1 MDFFKEI
8 GKVASDVGTAAANV
22 VSDVGA
28 AVGGAATSV
37 AGAAADVGTAAANV
51 ASDVGGAVTGVAG
64 DVGAAVEGAASTVV
78 GAVGSGVG
86 TVVEAVKS
94 APGEIIGGVIGTILL
109 GPAGGII
116 GGALGGAIEEAP
128 AAEFV
133 ATVAPEA
140 AEEVKDEVKE
150 AVPEIHLAREIEEL
164 VKGMRGLADDAK
176 RKRRGSIMIE
186 RGSSDPNAKVA
197 LIPGQDAPITV
208 AVPALRRNANVHRIT
223 ATLLVADAE
232 SVPPSEP
239 TVATVDSTA
248 SEEKDTV
255 SVTVATPL
263 RPRNVVLKLDGGTP
277 FWTHA
282 TALTDRA
289 YPLPDFSAAVNDF
302 LDRADLPDDLVSLR
316 FLVRSDTPGLVGI
329 VIDPA
334 SVDATLIKL
343 EQWTNAIDR
352 TIHLDRALTVDFAGV
367 EEIPLGV
374 VDAPPTGRV
383 ALLGVA
389 VDVSGTVGA
398 ERLLGDVPASE
409 TTEFAT
415 INAEY
420 AVAQATAPGA
430 ALQCVGVSALLAA
443 DGTAPA
449 RVYIELQADEHGTPM
464 TSPPLARAEVALPPS
479 PTGVATWVYVPFD
492 RPGALIA
499 DKIYWVVVR
508 GIQGSARLALEV
520 ASGAFATGVVMNRG
534 GQHWRAVTPRAAA
547 AMLRLVYLPGPETAS
562 SAVEIQVARAQ
573 GPGDNAA
580 PLVRRRV
587 DARPAVQNV
596 VLSLEP
602 ALALTPLKL
611 VVRSHAR
618 GTVRLANVSQ
628 EYTVTST

>member
-1 MDFFKEI
+1 MGVFDAI
-8 GKVASDVGTAAANV
+8 GKLASDVGTAAASV

-37 AGAAADVGTAAANV
+37 AEVASDVGTAAGNV
-51 ASDVGGAVTGVAG
+51 ASDVAGAVTDVAG

-86 TVVEAVKS
+86 TVVEAVES
-94 APGEIIGGVIGTILL
+94 APGAVIGGVIGAILL

-116 GGALGGAIEEAP
+116 GGAVGGAIEESP

-133 ATVAPEA
+133 PIVAPEA
-140 AEEVKDEVKE
+140 AEEVDEVKE
-150 AVPEIHLAREIEEL
+150 VAPEIHLAREIEEL

-197 LIPGQDAPITV
+197 LMPGQDTPITV
-208 AVPALRRNANVHRIT
+208 AVPVLRKNANVHRIT

-232 SVPPSEP
+232 SVPAAEP

-255 SVTVATPL
+255 SVTVATPR
-263 RPRNVVLKLDGGTP
+263 RPRNVVVKLDGGTP

-282 TALTDRA
+282 AALTDRA

-316 FLVRSDTPGLVGI
+316 FLVHSDTPGLVGI

-409 TTEFAT
+409 TAEFAT

-420 AVAQATAPGA
+420 AVAQATVPGA
-430 ALQCVGVSALLAA
+430 ALQCVGVSALVAA
-443 DGTAPA
+443 DGSAPA
-449 RVYIELQADEHGTPM
+449 RVYVELQPNEHGTPPS
-464 TSPPLARAEVALPPS
+464 SPPLARAEIALPPS
-479 PTGVATWVYVPFD
+479 PTGEAAWVYVPFD
-492 RPGALIA
+492 RPGALVA
-499 DKIYWVVVR
+499 DKSYWVVVR
-508 GIQGSARLALEV
+508 GIQGTARLALEP
-520 ASGAFATGVVMNRG
+520 ASGAFASGVVMNRG

-562 SAVEIQVARAQ
+562 AAVEIQVARAH
-573 GPGDNAA
+573 GPGSNAA
-580 PLVRRRV
+580 PLVRRRI
-587 DARPAVQNV
+587 DARPAAQNV